1 MREIKF
7 RVWEGE
13 KVVSLSKA
21 IYLDLVCI
29 QYNSNDCF
37 EIEPVFCN
45 VKIMQFTGLTD
56 KNGVEIYEGDIIKT
70 AALFNN
76 CNQKGAI
83 DYFTVISF
91 MGNYCLAKYGHDTGT
106 PIYPTCLKSSIEVIG
121 NIHENPELLK
131 GAE

>member
-37 EIEPVFCN
+37 EMPFWR
-45 VKIMQFTGLTD
+45 F
-56 KNGVEIYEGDIIKT
+56 
-70 AALFNN
+70 A
-76 CNQKGAI
+76 
-83 DYFTVISF
+83 
-91 MGNYCLAKYGHDTGT
+91 
-106 PIYPTCLKSSIEVIG
+106 
-121 NIHENPELLK
+121 
-131 GAE
+131 